1 MLNYAEFLS
10 SAEFGNSA
18 EFRNSSEF
26 TNSPK
31 FRISGLQ
38 KFGRIRDIDW
48 ITRNSFL
55 RSITRNGSAF
65 QFHFPLFSIL
75 FAACFLQNTLRFF
88 LEGYVLFFAV
98 FLRLTVHIVVFGG
111 SLPFGP
117 ATARPPGKSS
127 RLPATARRRLQ
138 LGRKKTGAVL
148 LGKAISGSGEKAYW
162 LISKKSDF
170 FEAPGII
177 SAKISQ
183 SGSFLEKIIISTCWG
198 ENPEIWVFGPRR
210 KKLFWLIFR
219 KIWVLFARQ
228 WAPKFARFCFP
239 RPPRSRYKARCN
251 HIRDL
256 LRDET
261 FFAVD
266 AVCYGSACYFSV
278 FSRSPLFTF
287 FRLVCDLRPTVHT
300 VVFLAATYRSR
311 CF

>member
-1 MLNYAEFLS
+1 M
-10 SAEFGNSA
+10 
-18 EFRNSSEF
+18 
-26 TNSPK
+26 
-31 FRISGLQ
+31 
-38 KFGRIRDIDW
+38 
-48 ITRNSFL
+48 
-55 RSITRNGSAF
+55 
-65 QFHFPLFSIL
+65 
-75 FAACFLQNTLRFF
+75 
-88 LEGYVLFFAV
+88 
-98 FLRLTVHIVVFGG
+98 RLTVQIVVFEGG
-111 SLPFGP
+111 LPFGP
-117 ATARPPGKSS
+117 TIGRGDGL
-127 RLPATARRRLQ
+127 RGNHHGYRRRR
-138 LGRKKTGAVL
+138 GDGFSWVGKKTGAVL
-148 LGKAISGSGEKAYW
+148 LEKVISGSGEKAYW

-198 ENPEIWVFGPRR
+198 KNPEIWAFCSPAKKVVLAHFQKKFGFYLPGNRRRNLCVF
-210 KKLFWLIFR
+210 
-219 KIWVLFARQ
+219 
-228 WAPKFARFCFP
+228 FP

-278 FSRSPLFTF
+278 FSWSPLFTF